1 MDAPRRWWRHATEN
15 LPHDLIAALVGHSV
29 STVQGLG
36 WAGTKNGALLNRAS
50 GVTDIF
56 VTMDGKLEHQHDIS
70 ILPFGVVVVGAP
82 SNRMSDLMPL
92 VPEMLAALD
101 RVRPGKVEHVGRI
114 SGRRDRSKDT

>member
-1 MDAPRRWWRHATEN
+1 MRVLLDEN

-36 WAGTKNGALLNRAS
+36 WAGTKNGDLLNRAG
-50 GVTDIF
+50 GVTDSF

-70 ILPFGVVVVGAP
+70 VLPFGVVVVDAP

-101 RVRPGKVEHVGRI
+101 TVRPGKVEHVGRARR
-114 SGRRDRSKDT
+114 RRDHLKRT

>member
-1 MDAPRRWWRHATEN
+1 MRVLLDEN

-36 WAGTKNGALLNRAS
+36 WAGTKNGDLLNRAG

-70 ILPFGVVVVGAP
+70 VLPFGVVVVDAP

-101 RVRPGKVEHVGRI
+101 RVRAGKVEHVGRA
-114 SGRRDRSKDT
+114 GRRRDRLKKT

>member
-1 MDAPRRWWRHATEN
+1 VRVLLDEN

-36 WAGTKNGALLNRAS
+36 WAGTKNGDLLNRAS

-82 SNRMSDLMPL
+82 SNRMSDLILL

-114 SGRRDRSKDT
+114 GGRRDRSKDT